1 MCVFWQV
8 SSFCYAA
15 MVGYHLNLVELDLES
30 VVGMFTLSEPIFT
43 LDFGWNL
50 SC

>member
-1 MCVFWQV
+1 
-8 SSFCYAA
+8 
-15 MVGYHLNLVELDLES
+15 MVGYHLNLVVELDSES
-30 VVGMFTLSEPIFT
+30 VVGMFTLSEPILT